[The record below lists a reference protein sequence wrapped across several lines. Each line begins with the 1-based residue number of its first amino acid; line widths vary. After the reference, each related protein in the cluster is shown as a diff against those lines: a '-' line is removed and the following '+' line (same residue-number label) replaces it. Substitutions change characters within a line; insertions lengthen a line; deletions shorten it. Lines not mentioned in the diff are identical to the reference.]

1 MPSVSGKFTGIFFS
15 SVTGGNNLLDGN
27 TGNVSFDE
35 GEQITYRSPAIPS
48 VFSGATIT
56 GYSFDIGYS
65 LSPGTEIRLLLLDQ
79 QSDGTVLDTGTLTT
93 SIIGSST
100 QNYGGASNLLG
111 LDWSGTV
118 SDLSLNI
125 ALPFQAGNRDGSLIL
140 GDPGLTFTV
149 HYTTTPT
156 SKVYLSGGKV
166 SITSGRVSI
175 T

>member
-56 GYSFDIGYS
+56 GYSFVIGYS
-65 LSPGTEIRLLLLDQ
+65 LAPGTEIRLLLLDQ
-79 QSDGTVLDTGTLTT
+79 QSDGTVLDNGNVIT

-100 QNYGGASNLLG
+100 QTYGGESDLLG

-125 ALPFQAGNRDGSLIL
+125 GLPFQAGNRDGSLIL
-140 GDPGLTFTV
+140 GDPGLIFTV

-166 SITSGRVSI
+166 SIASGKVSI